1 MVRSI
6 KYRLLALGLLGFSLG
21 ACAPT
26 VATRGNLT
34 DAERLAD
41 IRVGTSTREDVAGLL
56 GTPSSTG
63 TFNEDVWYYIGQRTE
78 KTAFFKPSVIER
90 KVVTVHFNKQG
101 VVEKIDQLGKD
112 DGQEV
117 EMVDRRTATAGR
129 DLNFLEQIL
138 GNVGRFPGAKSAGP
152 QQP

>member
-6 KYRLLALGLLGFSLG
+6 KYRLLALGLLGLSLG

-26 VATRGNLT
+26 LATRGNLT
-34 DAERLAD
+34 EAERLAE
-41 IRVGTSTREDVAGLL
+41 IRVGVSRREDVAGLL
-56 GTPSSTG
+56 GTPSTIG

-78 KTAFFKPSVIER
+78 KTAFFKPTVIER
-90 KVVTVHFNKQG
+90 KVVAVRFDKQG

-112 DGQEV
+112 DGQQV
-117 EMVDRRTATAGR
+117 ELVDRRTPTAGR

-138 GNVGRFPGAKSAGP
+138 GNVGRFPGAKSAAP
-152 QQP
+152 QP